1 MTIEKTTSSS
11 PKKNSL
17 TSRIVIGMV
26 AGILLGTFLQWLMP
40 NGSDKVI
47 KLFDTQK
54 EALAYTK
61 TMADNQGTNIHVH
74 ASKGVNKGKI
84 MKNK

>member
-1 MTIEKTTSSS
+1 MKD
-11 PKKNSL
+11 KKAYHVTKRSADNKWS
-17 TSRIVIGMV
+17 VKG
-26 AGILLGTFLQWLMP
+26 A
-40 NGSDKVI
+40 GSDKVI